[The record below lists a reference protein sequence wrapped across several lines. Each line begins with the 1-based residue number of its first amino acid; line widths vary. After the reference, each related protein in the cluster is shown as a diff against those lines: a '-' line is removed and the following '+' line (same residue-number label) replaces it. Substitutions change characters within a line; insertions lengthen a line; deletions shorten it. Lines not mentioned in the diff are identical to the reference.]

1 MTLVQSLAHTFA
13 PWQSLYADSKG
24 VAAAVNSV
32 HLIGLLF
39 GGGLAVAAD
48 RTTLRALR
56 GGPSDRDRALIE
68 LGTVHRPV
76 VIALTLLFVS
86 GVALAAA
93 DVETFATSPIFLIK
107 LGIVALLLVNGAVL
121 ALTEGALR
129 RGETEQS
136 RERLWRR
143 LRTTT
148 YLSLMLWTGTVLM
161 GTVLVNAA

>member
-56 GGPSDRDRALIE
+56 GSPSDRHRALTE

-76 VIALTLLFVS
+76 LIALTLLFVS
-86 GVALAAA
+86 GAALAAA
-93 DVETFATSPIFLIK
+93 DVETFAASPIFLIK
-107 LGIVALLLVNGAVL
+107 LGVVALLLVNGAVL
-121 ALTEGALR
+121 ARTEGALR
-129 RGETEQS
+129 RENPEQI
-136 RERLWRR
+136 RDLLWRR